1 MAAVLRKK
9 MPSRAMAYGTRAPE
23 SVDALS
29 VPNAETAMATVT
41 QRAAVR
47 PEILATTS
55 EATCSDSATSANGRT
70 QCEAALKRMNIT
82 LQNRTPRIK
91 ARGILRCG
99 SVTSDRRRH
108 VLTPRPLQTA
118 EPNARPH

>member
-1 MAAVLRKK
+1 MRGRTKK
-9 MPSRAMAYGTRAPE
+9 DEYHTAKQNAQNQGAR
-23 SVDALS
+23 DIALWICDF
-29 VPNAETAMATVT
+29 
-41 QRAAVR
+41 R
-47 PEILATTS
+47 S